1 LGGVATVGGSVIMY
15 FVGVVHPPPSDRL
28 KLLLHH
34 QPGYAFE
41 RHQLVRAAAMMW
53 RLPVTLNHY
62 GIAAAVSR
70 GYDKEQN
77 VKVPTQRTVVAQLEA
92 LSGVD
97 HKFAIVGNVID
108 FFEAS
113 KGGFYVIF
121 KITHAVDAVSWLVT
135 HGHLTGLSLTH
146 VFPDDDSGGDFVPYE
161 VTLCIKPKRPFCYIV
176 TASRDLGLISE
187 YKRSIQ
193 SGTIRDRSSNLA
205 KPDSIRI
212 MSTAADMPVDP
223 PEATVSVAAAEPAAP
238 AVDPLDAVGK
248 ILDDMPEENSKVLTT
263 GFLNLKKR
271 GDKYESENK
280 KIAAELATERAA
292 RVAAEK
298 AHSESNLSV
307 GLLKSY
313 VGMLQEGTSNT
324 RSGKLITP
332 EVVAGLSSPD
342 PAIRE
347 MNMGR
352 VIHAAAYS
360 ALEMRGDSNVFQ
372 AAAEARPGDKR
383 ARPSELLSGGY
394 SEPAPAAVTP
404 AAAGISHPSDGA
416 LGGGAGPQE
425 SALSRLASQDYGRMS
440 GAQGRARVAP
450 HMASAGSAAAVP
462 SGVPDNRAELFRAIG
477 GAFVMDQ

>member
-1 LGGVATVGGSVIMY
+1 MY
-15 FVGVVHPPPSDRL
+15 LVGVVHPPPSDRL

-62 GIAAAVSR
+62 GISAAVSR
-70 GYDKEQN
+70 GYDKEHN

-121 KITHAVDAVSWLVT
+121 KITHAVEAVSWLVT
-135 HGHLTGLSLTH
+135 NGHLTGLSLTH

-238 AVDPLDAVGK
+238 AAAVDPLDAVGK

-292 RVAAEK
+292 RMAAEK
-298 AHSESNLSV
+298 AHSESNINV

-347 MNMGR
+347 MNMVR
-352 VIHAAAYS
+352 AIHAAAYS
-360 ALEMRGDSNVFQ
+360 ALEMKGDSNVFR
-372 AAAEARPGDKR
+372 AASDARPGDKR
-383 ARPSELLSGGY
+383 VRPSELLSGGY
-394 SEPAPAAVTP
+394 SEEPSV
-404 AAAGISHPSDGA
+404 AGISHVSEGA
-416 LGGGAGPQE
+416 LGGGAGSQE
-425 SALSRLASQDYGRMS
+425 SALSRLAAQDYGRMNV
-440 GAQGRARVAP
+440 GQGRARAAVN
-450 HMASAGSAAAVP
+450 MASAGSAAAVP
-462 SGVPDNRAELFRAIG
+462 SGIPDNRAELFRAIG
-477 GAFVMDQ
+477 DAFVMDQ